1 LQGHL
6 RVLLEVCGEHGMTG
20 FYTTDL
26 QLPDGRLYFAGE
38 WRKGSGAEIASVFP
52 ADGSTN
58 MVLAGASKD
67 DLDTAISAATTAQR
81 TPAWRNLKPHE
92 RATFLY
98 RIAEGLARNIE
109 RIAQIQTRDTGK
121 TLTETRALAASAAGT
136 FRYMAAALETL
147 DETMTSPRGE
157 YLTLSVHEP
166 IGVVAAITPWNS
178 PIASDAQKVA
188 PALAAGN
195 AVILKPASWSP
206 LVSLELARIIDESG
220 LPKGLFSVVP
230 GSGAL
235 IGDHLVEHPAIG
247 KVAFTGGTEV
257 GRSLMVKA
265 AQKLMPVSLELG
277 GKSPTIV
284 FDDCDQDM
292 AIAGILFGIF
302 SSSGQ
307 SCIAGSRLFVQR
319 GIYHQFVDRL
329 VKSTKALT
337 LGHPHDPST
346 QVAPLIRAPHRAAV
360 EAHVGR
366 AISDGGE
373 ILAGGKRPDEDA
385 YATGF
390 YYEPTIIAGLGN
402 GSRLCQEEV
411 FGPVLAVLPFDSEE
425 AVIAVAN
432 ASSYGLAS
440 GIWTRD
446 VTKAWRVGRA
456 LEAGT
461 VWINTYKQFSIS
473 TPFGG
478 LKDSGLGT
486 EKGREG
492 IRAYQQQKS
501 FYLDTSGRPH
511 PWAKALST

>member
-1 LQGHL
+1 
-6 RVLLEVCGEHGMTG
+6 M
-20 FYTTDL
+20 TDL
-26 QLPDGRLYFAGE
+26 QLPDGRLYLAGE
-38 WRKGSGAEIASVFP
+38 WRKGAGAEITSVFP

-67 DLDTAISAATTAQR
+67 DLDAAIEAAVKAQR
-81 TPAWRNLKPHE
+81 APSWRNLRAHE

-147 DETMTSPRGE
+147 DETMTAPRGD

-206 LVSLELARIIDESG
+206 LVSLEFARIVEESG
-220 LPKGLFSVVP
+220 LPKGLLSVVP

-247 KVAFTGGTEV
+247 KVVFTGGTEV
-257 GRSLMVKA
+257 GRSLALKA

-284 FDDCDQDM
+284 FDDCDEDV

-319 GIYHQFVDRL
+319 GIYTRFVERL
-329 VKSTKALT
+329 VRAAKALKV
-337 LGHPHDPST
+337 GHPHDPGT

-360 EAHVGR
+360 EGHV
-366 AISDGGE
+366 AAALADGGE
-373 ILAGGKRPDEDA
+373 ILAGGKRPEGA
-385 YATGF
+385 NYANGF
-390 YYEPTIIAGLGN
+390 YFEPTIISGLGN
-402 GSRLCQEEV
+402 AARLCRDEV
-411 FGPVLAVLPFDSEE
+411 FGPVLAVLPFDNEE
-425 AVIAVAN
+425 DVIAAAN
-432 ASSYGLAS
+432 ESAYGLAS

-446 VTKAWRVGRA
+446 VTRAWRVGRA

-461 VWINTYKQFSIS
+461 VWINTYKQFSIA

-478 LKDSGLGT
+478 LKDSGLGR

-492 IRAYQQQKS
+492 IRAYQQQKA

-511 PWAKALST
+511 PWAAATVAATERAS